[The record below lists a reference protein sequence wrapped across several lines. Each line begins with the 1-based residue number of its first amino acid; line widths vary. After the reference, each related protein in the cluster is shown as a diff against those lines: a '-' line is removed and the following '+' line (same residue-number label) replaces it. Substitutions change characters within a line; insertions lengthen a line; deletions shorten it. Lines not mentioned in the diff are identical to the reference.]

1 MHTKSLSLKLTP
13 YSNFHYFQELNFQV
27 KIKFYRFFFWFW
39 AWFRIANE
47 GSAPSRHDMPKK
59 RLCCYCW
66 YYPPEFFS
74 CTYLNLSFS
83 LLNLLSWR
91 PNTTRY
97 NGTTNFWNYKYS
109 KENASARRKAE
120 RHECVFQGVY
130 MSVLVSVTSR
140 KHSLHLLLRSP
151 YWASQPI
158 SIVKN
163 IISYIMLLI
172 FSINMNLSL
181 HQSLNLYKLLEI
193 LLNLSIQLT
202 NLAKFRAIYTNWEI
216 DAKIDSY

>member
-1 MHTKSLSLKLTP
+1 MYIVATTILP
-13 YSNFHYFQELNFQV
+13 
-27 KIKFYRFFFWFW
+27 FFFWFW

-47 GSAPSRHDMPKK
+47 GSAPSRRDMPKK

-83 LLNLLSWR
+83 LLNLLSLR

-163 IISYIMLLI
+163 IISYIMLPWFWSSYKNIFTKLI
-172 FSINMNLSL
+172 LPHLSL
-181 HQSLNLYKLLEI
+181 GMVMLLSFWRICFWLNFSAKRT
-193 LLNLSIQLT
+193 IQML
-202 NLAKFRAIYTNWEI
+202 FWETRH
-216 DAKIDSY
+216 AF